1 MQPKAAQFVSRGPG
15 LRPSVGDGGGGQLP
29 GAASSLPASPTA
41 GIRTHKAAPV
51 CSPSRAL

>member
-1 MQPKAAQFVSRGPG
+1 MQPKAARFVSRGPG
-15 LRPSVGDGGGGQLP
+15 LRPSVGDGGGGQLA